1 MENAS
6 QALLIAGGV
15 LIALLVIGLL
25 VWMFTN
31 LSGFQQQEGV
41 QVTSSQIAKFN
52 NEYGSYDKPDLRG
65 SDLYTLLNK
74 VADYNRRQSSAAINE
89 TNSTDTGIDI
99 MHEPMTVTF
108 SLNTGRGKVEDFTP
122 DGGTPRLFNRNG
134 YYEQSG
140 TSTAFSDNVTTEVN
154 DLENEYSKDSLT
166 KLVDNITSIFID
178 ESNRTEYMKEAIEKF
193 NSICPSKRISY
204 SNTESDIKT
213 KFKSNLGDNSQIRED
228 VYKYSEY
235 VKFKRAHFE
244 CTQTKYDTNTGRIV
258 KMAYEFT
265 GNFE

>member
-15 LIALLVIGLL
+15 LIALLIIGLL
-25 VWMFTN
+25 IWMFTN

-52 NEYGSYDKPDLRG
+52 NEYGSYAKDDLRG

-74 VADYNRRQSSAAINE
+74 VADYNRRQSSAAS
-89 TNSTDTGIDI
+89 TAANSTDTGSDI
-99 MHEPMTVTF
+99 NYQPMTVEF
-108 SLNTGRGKVEDFTP
+108 NLNGKAADFTP
-122 DGGTPRLFNRNG
+122 DGKVRLLENS
-134 YYEQSG
+134 YTQSG

-154 DLENEYSKDSLT
+154 ELENEYSKDSLT

-178 ESNRTEYMKEAIEKF
+178 ESNRTEYMKEAIDKF
-193 NSICPSKRISY
+193 NSICPSKKISY
-204 SNTESDIKT
+204 SDSDIDT
-213 KFKSNLGDNSQIRED
+213 KFHSNLGKGTKIREN
-228 VYKYSEY
+228 VYTYSEY
-235 VKFKRAHFE
+235 VQFKRAHFK
-244 CTQTKYDTNTGRIV
+244 CTKTVYDKKTGRIIEMDYV
-258 KMAYEFT
+258 FT

>member
-15 LIALLVIGLL
+15 LIALLVISLL

-52 NEYGSYDKPDLRG
+52 NEYGSYAKDDLRG

-74 VADYNRRQSSAAINE
+74 VADYNRRQSSAAS
-89 TNSTDTGIDI
+89 TAANSTDTGTDI
-99 MHEPMTVTF
+99 MYEPMTVTF
-108 SLNTGRGKVEDFTP
+108 SLNGKTEDFTP
-122 DGGTPRLFNRNG
+122 DGKVRLLDDS
-134 YYEQSG
+134 YTQSG
-140 TSTAFSDNVTTEVN
+140 TSTAFSDNVTKEVN
-154 DLENEYSKDSLT
+154 KLENEYSKDSLT

-204 SNTESDIKT
+204 SNTESDIKA
-213 KFKSNLGDNSQIRED
+213 KFKSNLGNNRTIRED

-235 VKFKRAHFE
+235 VQFKRAHFK
-244 CTQTKYDTNTGRIV
+244 CTDVRYDENTGRIIE
-258 KMAYEFT
+258 MDYQFT
-265 GNFE
+265 GDFE

>member
-52 NEYGSYDKPDLRG
+52 NEYGSYAKDDLRG

-74 VADYNRRQSSAAINE
+74 VADYNRRQSSAAS
-89 TNSTDTGIDI
+89 TAANSTDTGSDI
-99 MHEPMTVTF
+99 NYEPMTVTF
-108 SLNTGRGKVEDFTP
+108 SLNGKAADFTP
-122 DGGTPRLFNRNG
+122 DEKVRLLLADS
-134 YYEQSG
+134 YTQSG
-140 TSTAFSDNVTTEVN
+140 TLTEFSDNVTEEVN

-166 KLVDNITSIFID
+166 KLVDNITNIFID
-178 ESNRTEYMKEAIEKF
+178 ESNRTEYKKEAIDKF
-193 NSICPSKRISY
+193 NNVVSADKRISY
-204 SNTESDIKT
+204 TDTNIKQVFDS
-213 KFKSNLGDNSQIRED
+213 KLGDGRDIRED

-235 VKFKRAHFE
+235 VQFKRAHFE
-244 CTQTKYDTNTGRIV
+244 CTKVTYNQNTGRIIEMDYV
-258 KMAYEFT
+258 FT